1 MRERPYPRPTNH
13 LPRIMTTYTLSET
26 SPKRC
31 DLTDP
36 DGNIVYKLSSPVTL
50 GNSDVTISRGDEVI
64 AIIHWK
70 WFERSTVT
78 MYGKTTTIGEVFPRP
93 KKLSNARIFTM
104 PDGYQF
110 KWQGL
115 DQIYATNVEND
126 INVATYYKNP
136 MYYFNEKKKSTLD
149 IAAGASMELTDALV
163 VTWAIYEKKA
173 RDWRRSRYNGGG
185 GGGGG
190 G

>member
-163 VTWAIYEKKA
+163 GEPHLLRVNSETETNSAISYLG
-173 RDWRRSRYNGGG
+173 NI
-185 GGGGG
+185 
-190 G
+190 